1 MSIIRGAAISAVAA
15 PERAQPGGS
24 AGGRVVRT
32 LFIAVGA
39 AAASAYVARRS
50 RSSGAP
56 GRIPA
61 PALSRIEARLA
72 RLEASTDASPAGAIP
87 PAAIPPYEPRPGRLA
102 HERRL
107 SALERRLTAVER
119 TRESRRAVLFAKP
132 NGTAG
137 EDRRHG

>member
-1 MSIIRGAAISAVAA
+1 MSIIRGAALSAVAA
-15 PERAQPGGS
+15 PERAQSGGS

-61 PALSRIEARLA
+61 ALSRIEARLA
-72 RLEASTDASPAGAIP
+72 RLEASTDASPADAIP

>member
-1 MSIIRGAAISAVAA
+1 MSIIRGAAISPLAA

-39 AAASAYVARRS
+39 AAASAYVTRRS
-50 RSSGAP
+50 RSAGAP
-56 GRIPA
+56 GRSPA
-61 PALSRIEARLA
+61 ALSRIEERLA
-72 RLEASTDASPAGAIP
+72 RLEASTDASPDAIP
-87 PAAIPPYEPRPGRLA
+87 PAAIPSYEPRPGRLA

-107 SALERRLTAVER
+107 SAIERRLTAVER

>member
-1 MSIIRGAAISAVAA
+1 MSIIRGAASSAVAA

-61 PALSRIEARLA
+61 ALCRIEARLA
-72 RLEASTDASPAGAIP
+72 RLEASTDPSPADAIP

>member
-1 MSIIRGAAISAVAA
+1 MSIIRGAASSAVAA

-39 AAASAYVARRS
+39 AAASAYMARRS

-61 PALSRIEARLA
+61 ALSRIEARLA
-72 RLEASTDASPAGAIP
+72 RLEASTDPSPADAIP